1 MHPLWHSSYPGQTN
15 PPSPPSLDP
24 PLISHKSNAYFS
36 CCGWKHRRPGITIV
50 FLQSQEDSLS
60 CFFPSLFGLL
70 LFLFCL
76 WTSPYGAVR
85 ALGALSFFW
94 IHTSGSSYWP
104 FSRAFTLKLQSK
116 NPLSQPSTNTSW
128 SLITSVFCFGMERTA
143 KKNTRLQSSSH
154 FVRDILCETFC
165 VFSSSA
171 PLNVIGIVCSVCVC
185 AQVQLSVCA
194 CAYVHNCAYVCVM
207 NGTKAPSTHHA

>member
-36 CCGWKHRRPGITIV
+36 RCGWKHRRPGITIV

-154 FVRDILCETFC
+154 FVRVILC
-165 VFSSSA
+165 VFIQR
-171 PLNVIGIVCSVCVC
+171 PTQCNWYCLFRVCVC
-185 AQVQLSVCA
+185 ASAVVCVCMCVCA
-194 CAYVHNCAYVCVM
+194 QLCLRVCDEW
-207 NGTKAPSTHHA
+207 N